1 MAHLAQ
7 LNVARLAHDLEH
19 PDLQPFVTALDAV
32 NADADAAP
40 GFVWRWDEDEPSMA
54 RIRLFGRDMIV
65 NLSVWT
71 DLDVLEAYVYGD
83 AHLAVLR
90 QRRSFFT
97 RMSTPNLV
105 LWWVPEGH
113 VPSLAEARERLDRLG
128 AEGPAPS
135 AFTMRQA
142 FDAEGRP
149 LH

>member
-7 LNVARLAHDLEH
+7 LNIARLAHDLDH
-19 PDLQPFVTALDAV
+19 PDLQPFVTALDSV
-32 NADADAAP
+32 NATADEAP
-40 GFVWRWDEDEPSMA
+40 GFVWRGDEGEPSIA

-71 DLDVLEAYVYGD
+71 SLDALEAYVYGD

-97 RMSTPNLV
+97 RMKTPNLV
-105 LWWVPEGH
+105 LWWVPDRHE
-113 VPSLAEARERLDRLG
+113 PSLEQARERLDRLE
-128 AEGPAPS
+128 ADGPTAY

-142 FDAEGRP
+142 FDAAGTP
-149 LH
+149 LG

>member
-71 DLDVLEAYVYGD
+71 GLDVLEAYVYGD
-83 AHLAVLR
+83 VHLAVLR

-113 VPSLAEARERLDRLG
+113 LPSLPEARERLDRLG
-128 AEGPAPS
+128 AEGPTPS

-142 FDAEGRP
+142 FDADGRP
-149 LH
+149 LR